1 MRVSIITVV
10 FNGEASICDS
20 IQSVLSQGYEDIELI
35 VIDGSSTDRT
45 LEVIRRYNKQI
56 DVLVSEPDDGI
67 YDAMNKGIGLAS
79 GDIVGFLNS
88 DDFFAD
94 ESVIIRVAEE
104 FERENV
110 DSVFGDLTYVSAID
124 PARVIRTWKSS
135 PHLLNAFRSG
145 WHPAHPTFYAKK
157 SVYEDYGG
165 FDTSLSI
172 SADFELMLRFL
183 DVHGV
188 SSSYI
193 PEVLVRMRTGGESNQ
208 SLRNIYLG
216 NSQIYAAFRKHGIE
230 VPRLYFMK
238 RMLAKLR
245 QFRFGQ
251 RIPGTSA

>member
-1 MRVSIITVV
+1 MKVSVITVV
-10 FNGEASICDS
+10 YNGEAVVEDAIS
-20 IQSVLSQGYEDIELI
+20 SVLSQNYDDVEY
-35 VIDGSSTDRT
+35 VVVDGASTDRT
-45 LEVIRRYNKQI
+45 QEIIRKYDKQI
-56 DVLVSEPDDGI
+56 EIFKSEPDEGI
-67 YDAMNKGIGLAS
+67 YDAMNKGIELAS

-88 DDFFAD
+88 DDFYAND
-94 ESVIIRVAEE
+94 AVVSRVAEE
-104 FERENV
+104 FEREKV
-110 DSVFGDLTYVSAID
+110 DSVFGDLTYVSAVD

-135 PHLLNAFRSG
+135 AHLPNAFRSG

-157 SVYEDYGG
+157 SVYENYGG